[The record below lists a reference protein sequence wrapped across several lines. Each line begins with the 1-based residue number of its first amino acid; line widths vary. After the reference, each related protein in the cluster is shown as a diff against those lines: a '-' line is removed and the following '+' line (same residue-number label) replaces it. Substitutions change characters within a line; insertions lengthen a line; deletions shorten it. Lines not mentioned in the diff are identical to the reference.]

1 MTFRELN
8 HAKCKTYM
16 AISEAH
22 GVAAVI
28 DPLRDRIDR
37 YIALLAYYGCKL
49 EMIFDTHTHADHR
62 SGAIELGDLTGAPV
76 AMHPRS
82 PTPHVKVH
90 VDDGQRFTVG
100 DIGLQTFFTPG
111 HTPDSIS
118 IYAGDRVFTGDVL
131 LIHGTGRCDFAGGDP
146 GDSYDSI
153 TQKIFTLP
161 DKTLVFPAHDYRG
174 HTQSTVG
181 DEKRGNPRLAGRTRQ
196 AYVDLMNNLGL
207 PLPDGIQESLQ
218 PNQSEIDGATIS
230 FPNLAQLNQVRQ
242 LDAREVAARIAG
254 PNPPLLLDVREEE
267 EFTGELGHI
276 ADARLVPLRELSERV
291 KELEAFKDRDII
303 AICRVGVR
311 STTAAA
317 MLTGL
322 GFDHVCNLK
331 GGMLD
336 WNAASLPVEH

>member
-16 AISEAH
+16 AISESH
-22 GVAAVI
+22 HAAALI

-49 EMIFDTHTHADHR
+49 EVIFDTHTHADHR
-62 SGAIELGDLTGAPV
+62 SGAIELGELTGAPV
-76 AMHPRS
+76 AMHRRS

-90 VDDGQRFTVG
+90 VEDGQHFKVG
-100 DIGLQTFFTPG
+100 EIDLQVLFTPG

-146 GDSYDSI
+146 GESYDSI
-153 TQKIFTLP
+153 TQKIFALP

-181 DEKRGNPRLAGRTRQ
+181 DEKRGNPRVAGRTRQ

-218 PNQSEIDGATIS
+218 PNQSEIDATSIS

-242 LDAREVAARIAG
+242 LEAREVAARIAS
-254 PNPPLLLDVREEE
+254 PNPPVLLDVREQE
-267 EFTGELGHI
+267 EFTGELGHVAGAI
-276 ADARLVPLRELSERV
+276 LIPLKELSERV
-291 KELEAFKDRDII
+291 KELEAFKDRDLI

-336 WNAASLPVEH
+336 WNDAHLPVEH

>member
-1 MTFRELN
+1 M
-8 HAKCKTYM
+8 
-16 AISEAH
+16 
-22 GVAAVI
+22 I

-62 SGAIELGDLTGAPV
+62 SGAIELGDLRRAGRDASAIADPAREGV
-76 AMHPRS
+76 CRRRPALHR
-82 PTPHVKVH
+82 
-90 VDDGQRFTVG
+90 RC
-100 DIGLQTFFTPG
+100 IGLQTFFTPG
-111 HTPDSIS
+111 HTPDSII

-181 DEKRGNPRLAGRTRQ
+181 EEKRGNPRLAGRTRQ

-267 EFTGELGHI
+267 EPRGELGHI
-276 ADARLVPLRELSERV
+276 ADARLVPLRELSEQV

-303 AICRVGVR
+303 AISG
-311 STTAAA
+311 SASAAPPR
-317 MLTGL
+317 LR
-322 GFDHVCNLK
+322 C
-331 GGMLD
+331 
-336 WNAASLPVEH
+336 

>member
-16 AISEAH
+16 AISESH
-22 GVAAVI
+22 HAAALI

-49 EMIFDTHTHADHR
+49 EVIFDTHTHADHR
-62 SGAIELGDLTGAPV
+62 SGAIELGELTGAPV
-76 AMHPRS
+76 AMHRRS

-90 VDDGQRFTVG
+90 VEDGQHFKVG
-100 DIGLQTFFTPG
+100 DIDLQVLFTPG

-146 GDSYDSI
+146 GESYDSI
-153 TQKIFTLP
+153 TQKIFSLP

-181 DEKRGNPRLAGRTRQ
+181 DEKRGNPRVAGRTRQ

-218 PNQSEIDGATIS
+218 PNQSEIDATSIS

-242 LDAREVAARIAG
+242 LEAREVAARIASS
-254 PNPPLLLDVREEE
+254 NPPVLLDVREQE
-267 EFTGELGHI
+267 EFTGELGHVAGAVLI
-276 ADARLVPLRELSERV
+276 PLKELSERV
-291 KELEAFKDRDII
+291 KELEGFKDRDVI
-303 AICRVGVR
+303 AIFRVGVR

-336 WNAASLPVEH
+336 WNDAHLPVER

>member
-16 AISEAH
+16 AISESH
-22 GVAAVI
+22 HAAALI

-49 EMIFDTHTHADHR
+49 EVIFDTHTHADHR
-62 SGAIELGDLTGAPV
+62 SGAIELGELTGAPV
-76 AMHPRS
+76 AMHRRS

-90 VDDGQRFTVG
+90 VEDGQHFKVG
-100 DIGLQTFFTPG
+100 DIDLQVLFTPG

-146 GDSYDSI
+146 GESYDSI
-153 TQKIFTLP
+153 TQKIFALP

-181 DEKRGNPRLAGRTRQ
+181 DEKRGNPRVAGRTRQ

-218 PNQSEIDGATIS
+218 PNQSEIDATSIS

-242 LDAREVAARIAG
+242 LEAREVAARIASA
-254 PNPPLLLDVREEE
+254 NPPVLLDVREQE
-267 EFTGELGHI
+267 EFTGELGHVAGAI
-276 ADARLVPLRELSERV
+276 LIPLKELSERT
-291 KELEAFKDRDII
+291 KELEAFKDRDVI

-336 WNAASLPVEH
+336 WNDAHLPVEH